1 MKNLC
6 TFFCVAHFIIII
18 SMQIFFEYAS
28 GMLCYLIYAP
38 NRAAFLFYIYFIC
51 SFTQMLLYNN
61 NNNKKKSAEQR
72 GAASVCVW
80 GQTTTTTMTKMNKK
94 TSIITTNLNMT
105 IKILAQQQ
113 QQPTN
118 HNKIMNYTRFGK
130 IREKEPAKELWKF

>member
-1 MKNLC
+1 MYI
-6 TFFCVAHFIIII
+6 FFCVAHFIIII

-94 TSIITTNLNMT
+94 NINN
-105 IKILAQQQ
+105 
-113 QQPTN
+113 N
-118 HNKIMNYTRFGK
+118 N
-130 IREKEPAKELWKF
+130 